1 MGPILSALVRLQK
14 IEIDL
19 SQLRRRIRTRQNS
32 ITSQETRIEKHRE
45 ESDALKRTSLEHRKQ
60 ADGFE
65 LDLRESEDRI
75 AKLRVVLNAAKT
87 NKEYASVLT
96 EINTHKADNAKLE
109 EQGLK
114 ILAEVDGINSQADA
128 IANLITEDEKRLEE
142 IKASS
147 AEEITRLESMLTE
160 LLGQRSEAAQAVP
173 PKALSLFERIA
184 QQYDSEALAEVE
196 VSGPK
201 PPHSYTCGGCFMG
214 LNAEHANALGSRDEI
229 RQCDNCKRILYMDE
243 FSG

>member
-1 MGPILSALVRLQK
+1 MGPTLSALVRLQK

-19 SQLRRRIRTRQNS
+19 SQLRRRIRTRQNA

-45 ESDALKRTSLEHRKQ
+45 ENDALKHTSLERRKQ

-65 LDLRESEDRI
+65 LDLRESEERV
-75 AKLRVVLNAAKT
+75 AKLRAVLNAAKT

-114 ILAEVDGINSQADA
+114 ILAEVDSINSQADA

-142 IKASS
+142 IKSS
-147 AEEITRLESMLTE
+147 SSEEIAQLESMVTE
-160 LLGQRSEAAQAVP
+160 LLGKRIEAAQAVP
-173 PKALSLFERIA
+173 SKALSLFERIA
-184 QQYDSEALAEVE
+184 QQYDSEALAKVE

-214 LNAEHANALGSRDEI
+214 LNAEHANALGTKDEI

-243 FSG
+243 SSG